1 MSIVD
6 TDFLLSVVGLSP
18 ADLIPADL
26 VGLAHLMVGQDDYT
40 PYPDCGSGRYWDED
54 LQECVEMGTL

>member
-6 TDFLLSVVGLSP
+6 TDFLLSVVGFSP
-18 ADLIPADL
+18 ADLIPTDL
-26 VGLAHLMVGQDDYT
+26 AGLAHLMVGQDDY
-40 PYPDCGSGRYWDED
+40 YPDCGSGRYWDED